1 MLLKKSKIIC
11 FNINIHGTKLYIYG
25 MQFKKLILLF
35 SLHLSSFL
43 VGQNPNDFAFVLSE
57 RAVNKVFT
65 AVGEINGKS
74 EYEVL
79 GIIKGHYNW
88 KVLNPKINFKP
99 DSSDFTCD
107 AKVEVGPFS
116 YKSEVLGRVKI
127 TYDNKS
133 NLIAIKI
140 TSAIFELYTMVL
152 GKKVHIKDIHLEDY
166 FKDPFVFEGPKS
178 FATDMKFTMPDSTVK
193 QIYVQP
199 TECVMKVVKM
209 AIKTSCDIAAQD
221 KPFKKDIKVSAPIQ
235 ATENEKKDSIKK

>member
-1 MLLKKSKIIC
+1 M
-11 FNINIHGTKLYIYG
+11 
-25 MQFKKLILLF
+25 
-35 SLHLSSFL
+35 
-43 VGQNPNDFAFVLSE
+43 
-57 RAVNKVFT
+57 
-65 AVGEINGKS
+65 GEINGKS

-88 KVLNPKINFKP
+88 KVLNPKISFKP

-107 AKVEVGPFS
+107 AKVDVGPFS
-116 YKSEVLGRVKI
+116 YKSQVLGHVKI
-127 TYDNKS
+127 GYDSKT
-133 NLIAIKI
+133 NLISIKI
-140 TSAIFELYTMVL
+140 SDAVFELYTMVL
-152 GKKVHIKDIHLEDY
+152 KKKIHIKDIHLEDY
-166 FKDPFVFEGPKS
+166 FKDPFLFEGPKS

-235 ATENEKKDSIKK
+235 ASNNEKVDTIKK